1 MKHDFSGV
9 DQKNQKIPK
18 FCSSDG
24 SACTDVSGIMDYF
37 EPSPLSWTCCS
48 REKYEGGTIHI
59 SPINLRD
66 IITKADALVEL
77 TF

>member
-59 SPINLRD
+59 SPINLR
-66 IITKADALVEL
+66 A
-77 TF
+77 